1 MRKHSALVMILLCLL
16 FGMFK
21 PIQVYAVNNF
31 KEGVYKAVDLNFSP
45 NSTYFIQNI
54 SNTDSIRVFIFDEN
68 QLEIQSI
75 QLEPTQRRYNLV
87 PLKPEYRIALVG
99 KGEAYIDVG

>member
-1 MRKHSALVMILLCLL
+1 MRKCSVLVIVLLCLL
-16 FGMFK
+16 FGIIK
-21 PIQVYAVNNF
+21 PIQVCAVNNF

-54 SNTDSIRVFIFDEN
+54 SNRDSIRVFIFDEN
-68 QLEIQSI
+68 QFEIQSI
-75 QLEPTQRRYNLV
+75 QLEPTPRRYNLV
-87 PLKPEYRIALVG
+87 PLKPEYRIAIVG